1 MILKLEELTKIYK
14 DTTALDNIT
23 FSFTSGIYGLLGP
36 NGAGKSTMMNLITD
50 NLKPTRGRVLL
61 DG

>member
-1 MILKLEELTKIYK
+1 MGGIPAMILKLEELTKIYK

-50 NLKPTRGRVLL
+50 NLKPTR
-61 DG
+61 